1 MMMFGRLLLAAALS
15 FAALPASAQT
25 KPKVVATFS
34 ILGDLVA
41 QVAGDRID
49 LAVLVGAD
57 TDAHTYQPKPTD
69 ASTLAAGQAMGGKGV
84 GGEDWIGAPTL
95 EATSPGYGHTHGP
108 DPHCWQ
114 DVGRARRYVAN
125 IAAGLVDADPAN
137 AGYYR
142 EHARSYD
149 QRLADLDQWIKTE
162 IAKVP
167 TLQRK
172 AITGHDS
179 FRYFAQAYGVQFQAP
194 RGYNTNS
201 EPSARDVAALIRL
214 VREQKIKALFVE
226 NMTNPGL
233 IDQIA
238 RESGAVVGPRLYSDA
253 LSGPNGPAP
262 TYEAMMRHNVT
273 ALVAGMMKNCP
284 ASSSRPEP
292 SVARRSGGPCSVDA
306 STRRGPSTSPPPPLR
321 YGGGSAR

>member
-15 FAALPASAQT
+15 FAVLPTSAQT
-25 KPKVVATFS
+25 RPKIVATFS

-69 ASTLAAGQAMGGKGV
+69 ARTLAAAQAMVSNGLGFEGWIDRLAEAAPFKGRPIV
-84 GGEDWIGAPTL
+84 ATTGVPTL
-95 EATSPGYGHTHGP
+95 EAPSLGHRHVPGP

-114 DVGRARRYVAN
+114 DVSHVRRYIAN
-125 IAAGLVDADPAN
+125 IAAGLVEADPAN
-137 AGYYR
+137 AAHYHER
-142 EHARSYD
+142 ARSYD
-149 QRLADLDQWIKTE
+149 QRLAELDLWIKAE

-167 TLQRK
+167 AGQRK

-179 FRYFAQAYGVQFQAP
+179 FRYFAEAYGVQFRAP
-194 RGYNTNS
+194 RGYNTDS

-214 VREQKIKALFVE
+214 MREQKIKALFVE

-233 IDQIA
+233 IEQIA

-253 LSGPNGPAP
+253 LSAPGGPAP

-273 ALVAGMMKNCP
+273 ALVAGMLKN
-284 ASSSRPEP
+284 
-292 SVARRSGGPCSVDA
+292 
-306 STRRGPSTSPPPPLR
+306 
-321 YGGGSAR
+321 

>member
-25 KPKVVATFS
+25 RPKIVATFS

-41 QVAGDRID
+41 QVGGDHVD

-69 ASTLAAGQAMGGKGV
+69 ARTLAAARALVSNGLGFEGWIDRLAEAAPFKGRPIVATMGV
-84 GGEDWIGAPTL
+84 PTL
-95 EATSPGYGHTHGP
+95 EALSPGYGHAHGP

-114 DVGRARRYVAN
+114 DVSRVRRYVAN
-125 IAAGLVDADPAN
+125 IAAGLGEADPVN
-137 AGYYR
+137 AADYR
-142 EHARSYD
+142 KRARSYD
-149 QRLADLDQWIKTE
+149 QRLAELDLWIKAE

-167 TLQRK
+167 AGQRK
-172 AITGHDS
+172 AIIGHDS
-179 FRYFAQAYGVQFQAP
+179 FHYFALAYGVQFQAP

-214 VREQKIKALFVE
+214 VREEKIKALFVE

-233 IDQIA
+233 VEQIA
-238 RESGAVVGPRLYSDA
+238 RESGAVVSPRLYSDA
-253 LSGPNGPAP
+253 LSAPGGPAP

-273 ALVAGMMKNCP
+273 ALVAGMLKN
-284 ASSSRPEP
+284 
-292 SVARRSGGPCSVDA
+292 
-306 STRRGPSTSPPPPLR
+306 
-321 YGGGSAR
+321 

>member
-1 MMMFGRLLLAAALS
+1 
-15 FAALPASAQT
+15 
-25 KPKVVATFS
+25 VATFS

-41 QVAGDRID
+41 QVAGDHID

-69 ASTLAAGQAMGGKGV
+69 ARTLAAAQAMVSNGLGFEGWIDRLAEAAPFRGRPIVATTGV
-84 GGEDWIGAPTL
+84 PTL
-95 EATSPGYGHTHGP
+95 EAPSLGYGHTHGT

-114 DVGRARRYVAN
+114 DISRVRRYIAN
-125 IAAGLVDADPAN
+125 IAAGLIEADPAN
-137 AGYYR
+137 AADYR
-142 EHARSYD
+142 ERARSYD
-149 QRLADLDQWIKTE
+149 KRLAELDQWIKAE

-167 TLQRK
+167 AGQRK

-179 FRYFAQAYGVQFQAP
+179 FRYFAEAYGVQFQAP

-233 IDQIA
+233 VEQIA

-253 LSGPNGPAP
+253 LSAPGGPAP

-273 ALVAGMMKNCP
+273 ALVAGMLKN
-284 ASSSRPEP
+284 
-292 SVARRSGGPCSVDA
+292 
-306 STRRGPSTSPPPPLR
+306 
-321 YGGGSAR
+321 

>member
-15 FAALPASAQT
+15 LAALPASAQT
-25 KPKVVATFS
+25 RPKVVATFS

-41 QVAGDRID
+41 QVAGDRVD
-49 LAVLVGAD
+49 LAVLVGAN
-57 TDAHTYQPKPTD
+57 TDAHTYQPRPTD
-69 ASTLAAGQAMGGKGV
+69 ARTLAAAQAMVSNGLGLEGWIDRLAEAAPFKGRLIV
-84 GGEDWIGAPTL
+84 ATTGVPTL
-95 EATSPGYGHTHGP
+95 EAPSLGYGHTPGP

-114 DVGRARRYVAN
+114 DVGRVRRYVAN
-125 IAAGLVDADPAN
+125 IAAGLIEADPAN
-137 AGYYR
+137 AAHYR
-142 EHARSYD
+142 ERARSYD
-149 QRLADLDQWIKTE
+149 QRLAELDLWIKAE

-167 TLQRK
+167 AGQRK

-179 FRYFAQAYGVQFQAP
+179 FRYFTEAYGVQFEAP

-233 IDQIA
+233 IEQIA

-253 LSGPNGPAP
+253 LSAPGGAAP

-273 ALVAGMMKNCP
+273 ALVAGMLKN
-284 ASSSRPEP
+284 
-292 SVARRSGGPCSVDA
+292 
-306 STRRGPSTSPPPPLR
+306 
-321 YGGGSAR
+321 

>member
-15 FAALPASAQT
+15 FAALPAVAQT

-57 TDAHTYQPKPTD
+57 TDAHTYQPKPSD
-69 ASTLAAGQAMGGKGV
+69 ARTLAAAQAMVSNGLGFEGWIDRLAEAAPFKGRPIV
-84 GGEDWIGAPTL
+84 ATAGVPTL
-95 EATSPGYGHTHGP
+95 EASSPGYGHMHGP
-108 DPHCWQ
+108 DPHGWQ

-125 IAAGLVDADPAN
+125 IAAGLAEADPAN
-137 AGYYR
+137 AAHYR

-149 QRLADLDQWIKTE
+149 QRLAELDQWIKAE

-167 TLQRK
+167 PGQRK

-233 IDQIA
+233 VDQIA

-253 LSGPNGPAP
+253 LSAPGGPAP

-273 ALVAGMMKNCP
+273 ALVAGMLKN
-284 ASSSRPEP
+284 
-292 SVARRSGGPCSVDA
+292 
-306 STRRGPSTSPPPPLR
+306 
-321 YGGGSAR
+321 

>member
-1 MMMFGRLLLAAALS
+1 MMFGRLLLAAALS
-15 FAALPASAQT
+15 FAALPAFAQT

-34 ILGDLVA
+34 ILGNLVA
-41 QVAGDRID
+41 EVAGDRID

-69 ASTLAAGQAMGGKGV
+69 ARTLAMAQAMVSNGLGFEGWIDRLAEAAPFKGRPV
-84 GGEDWIGAPTL
+84 VATAGVPTL
-95 EATSPGYGHTHGP
+95 EAPSPAYGHAQGP

-114 DVGRARRYVAN
+114 DVGRTRRYVAN
-125 IAAGLVDADPAN
+125 IAAGLAEADPAN
-137 AGYYR
+137 ADHYR
-142 EHARSYD
+142 KRAQSYD
-149 QRLADLDQWIKTE
+149 QRLADLDLWIKAE

-167 TLQRK
+167 IEQRK

-179 FRYFAQAYGVQFQAP
+179 FHYFAEAYGVQFQAP

-233 IDQIA
+233 VEQIA

-253 LSGPNGPAP
+253 LSAPGGPAA

-273 ALVAGMMKNCP
+273 ALVAGMLKN
-284 ASSSRPEP
+284 
-292 SVARRSGGPCSVDA
+292 
-306 STRRGPSTSPPPPLR
+306 
-321 YGGGSAR
+321 

>member
-15 FAALPASAQT
+15 FAALPAVAQT

-57 TDAHTYQPKPTD
+57 TDAHTYQPKPSD
-69 ASTLAAGQAMGGKGV
+69 ARTLAAAQAMVSNGLGFEGWIDRLAEAAPFKGRPIV
-84 GGEDWIGAPTL
+84 ATAGVPTL
-95 EATSPGYGHTHGP
+95 EASSPGYGHVHAP
-108 DPHCWQ
+108 DPHGWQ

-125 IAAGLVDADPAN
+125 IAAGLVEADPAN
-137 AGYYR
+137 AAHYR
-142 EHARSYD
+142 ERARSYD
-149 QRLADLDQWIKTE
+149 QRLAELDQWIKAE

-167 TLQRK
+167 PGQRK
-172 AITGHDS
+172 AITGHDL

-201 EPSARDVAALIRL
+201 EPSAKDVAALIRL

-233 IDQIA
+233 VDQIA

-253 LSGPNGPAP
+253 LSAPGGPAP

-273 ALVAGMMKNCP
+273 ALVAGMLKN
-284 ASSSRPEP
+284 
-292 SVARRSGGPCSVDA
+292 
-306 STRRGPSTSPPPPLR
+306 
-321 YGGGSAR
+321 